1 MYKKNLWVI
10 CVFLG
15 IAILLAACNGAQ
27 KEATEAAINAA
38 QAAINAAQGEAAKY
52 VPDQLQA
59 AQTALQNA
67 KDALAKGDY
76 PAALSAAQDAANK
89 AKDLAAA
96 AAAKRD
102 EWSKEWADLSSST
115 PKSLDEVKAKLNAY
129 SHGAH
134 LPAGLDKAKLDDAK
148 TQYAQLKQ
156 TWDDASAAVTQGKL
170 GDAINKLSGVK
181 DAIAKLKETL
191 GIKS

>member
-1 MYKKNLWVI
+1 MCKKNLWAF
-10 CVFLG
+10 CAFLG
-15 IAILLAACNGAQ
+15 IALVLAACNTAQ

-38 QAAINAAQGEAAKY
+38 QAAINAAQTEAAKY

-59 AQTALQNA
+59 AQAALQNA

-76 PAALSAAQDAANK
+76 SAALSAAQDAASK

-102 EWSKEWADLSSST
+102 EWNKEWTDLSTSM

-134 LPAGLDKAKLDDAK
+134 MPAGLDKAKLDQAK
-148 TQYAQLKQ
+148 TQYDQLKQ
-156 TWDDASAAVTQGKL
+156 TWDEASAAVTQGKL
-170 GDAINKLSGVK
+170 GDAMNKLSGVQ
-181 DAIAKLKETL
+181 DAIAKLKELL

>member
-1 MYKKNLWVI
+1 MSRKTGWISVAL
-10 CVFLG
+10 LG
-15 IAILLAACNGAQ
+15 VALIVAGCNHAQ

-59 AQTALQNA
+59 AQNALQSA
-67 KDALAKGDY
+67 KDSVAKGDY
-76 PAALSAAQDAANK
+76 QAALNAAQDAANK

-102 EWSKEWADLSSST
+102 EWTKEWADMSNSM
-115 PKSLDEVKAKLNAY
+115 PKSLDEIKAKLNAY

-134 LPAGLDKAKLDDAK
+134 MPTGMDKTTLADAK
-148 TQYAQLKQ
+148 EQYEKLKQ
-156 TWDDASAAVTQGKL
+156 GWADATSTATQGNMA
-170 GDAINKLSGVK
+170 DAIKKATDLKGML
-181 DAIAKLKETL
+181 AKLKEML